1 MVSGIEPKG
10 GNNMIILPEKTLKI
24 NLEKEM
30 YGEAKR
36 LSKEKKKHI
45 SFSQLLEDLDP
56 SEPGY
61 PLDAF
66 ERQLARYGII
76 TKGEQIS
83 LVEDFYKTYESRIL
97 FPEFINRNVL
107 IGYRFGKNELKLDDL
122 IALTQYVDGAEY
134 TPLSADD
141 STEEEELYRVGEMGE
156 FPTTTIQLA
165 EKTVRLIK
173 VGRRLKASYEVLR
186 RMQINLLALHL
197 QIIGLKM
204 QRAMT
209 KWALDVFINGDG
221 NSNPAP
227 TQNTAASGTLAY
239 GDLVDFEIDF
249 AAEGFEKNYQAG
261 DKDVVKTMLKM
272 TEFKDVVAGFNF
284 QATGNMIT
292 PFGDVLRFHPS
303 IPANKLFAWDK
314 KAHLEIVRERGGQ
327 LVESGKVIS
336 KQFEQLVISDVIGI
350 SKIFIESGRILNIT
364 WT

>member
-1 MVSGIEPKG
+1 
-10 GNNMIILPEKTLKI
+10 MIILPEKTLSI
-24 NLEKEM
+24 SLEKGM

-83 LVEDFYKTYESRIL
+83 LVEDFYKTYESAVL

-122 IALTQYVDGAEY
+122 IALTQYIDGVEY

-141 STEEEELYRVGEMGE
+141 SSEEEELYRVGEMGE
-156 FPTTTIQLA
+156 FPTTTIKLA

-186 RMQINLLALHL
+186 RMQIDLLALHL

-227 TQNTAASGTLAY
+227 SQDVAANGTLAY

-261 DKDVVKTMLKM
+261 DKDVTKTMLKM

-292 PFGDVLRFHPS
+292 PFGDVLRFHPN
-303 IPANKLFAWDK
+303 IPASKLLAWDK
-314 KAHLEIVRERGGQ
+314 KAHLELVRERGGQ
-327 LVESGKVIS
+327 LVEANKVIT
-336 KQFEQLVISDVIGI
+336 KQFEQTVISDVIGI
-350 SKIFIESGRILNIT
+350 SKIFIKGGRILRIA
-364 WT
+364 W